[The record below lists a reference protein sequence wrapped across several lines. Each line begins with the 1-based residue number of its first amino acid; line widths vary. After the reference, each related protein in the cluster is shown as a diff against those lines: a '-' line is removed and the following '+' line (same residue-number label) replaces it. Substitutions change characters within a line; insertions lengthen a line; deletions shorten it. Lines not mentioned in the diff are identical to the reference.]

1 MEEAKYINLNTAI
14 LEYKKQKLNY
24 KLPVVLGL
32 NSDNKLEFA
41 NLVELK
47 HLVLA
52 GQTGSGKS
60 MFEHTIIN
68 TFLSLMPSKIE
79 LFLVDMKRVE
89 FGIYR
94 DIPQLISN
102 IIVESEDFFVKLEK
116 LIEEKERRLLP
127 ENSDRKYSYIVAIID
142 TISDLVFSDRQRFDN
157 LMKKLLIDADEAKI
171 HINICDSRVGA
182 SVFTPTIMSMIPTK
196 ICFTTATVESSQC
209 ILGSDLGVHLHGK
222 GDMLLKED
230 GKEAIRFQAPYIED
244 KEIEKIIKKIK

>member
-1 MEEAKYINLNTAI
+1 MINNSLQLA
-14 LEYKKQKLNY
+14 LADYKKQKLKY

-41 NLVELK
+41 DLVDLK

-52 GQTGSGKS
+52 GETGSGKS

-68 TFLSLMPSKIE
+68 TFLSLMPNKIE

-89 FGIYR
+89 FGMYR

-102 IIVESEDFFVKLEK
+102 IIVKSEDFFVKLEK
-116 LIEEKERRLLP
+116 LIEEKDRRLLS
-127 ENSDRKYSYIVAIID
+127 ENSERKYSYIIAIFD
-142 TISDLVFSDRQRFDN
+142 TISDLAYSNRQQFDG

-171 HINICDSRVGA
+171 HVIVTDSRVDE
-182 SVFTPTIMSMIPTK
+182 SVFIPTIMSLMPTK
-196 ICFTTATVESSQC
+196 ICFTTASAENSQC
-209 ILGSDLGVHLHGK
+209 IIGSDLGVHLHSK
-222 GDMLLKED
+222 GDMLMKED
-230 GKEAIRFQAPYIED
+230 GKEPICLQAPYIED

>member
-1 MEEAKYINLNTAI
+1 MTNNSLFTA
-14 LEYKKQKLNY
+14 LSYYKKQKLNY

-32 NSDNKLEFA
+32 NCDNKLEFA
-41 NLVELK
+41 DLVDLK

-60 MFEHTIIN
+60 VFEHTIIN
-68 TFLSLMPSKIE
+68 TFLFLMPGKIE

-89 FGIYR
+89 FGMYR

-102 IIVESEDFFVKLEK
+102 IIVKSEDFFVKLEK

-127 ENSDRKYSYIVAIID
+127 ENSERKYSYIIAIFD
-142 TISDLVFSDRQRFDN
+142 TISDLVYSDEQRFDN

-171 HINICDSRVGA
+171 HVIVCDSRVGE

-196 ICFTTATVESSQC
+196 ICFTTATVESSRC
-209 ILGSDLGVHLHGK
+209 ITGSDLGVHLHGK

-230 GKEAIRFQAPYIED
+230 GKEAIRLQAPYIED
-244 KEIEKIIKKIK
+244 KEIEKIIKKLK